1 MTPTFTRGSGEA
13 LGVFTLEC
21 MMDEPASQLGI
32 DPIEPRLR
40 NLTEVDPNTGNPWS
54 SHGLRNVTSGVH
66 SDSAGPGATRGR
78 DLSATGSG

>member
-1 MTPTFTRGSGEA
+1 
-13 LGVFTLEC
+13 VFTLEC
-21 MMDEPASQLGI
+21 EMDELASQLGI
-32 DPIEPRLR
+32 DPIELRLR

-54 SHGLRNVTSGVH
+54 SHGLRECYERGD